1 MISSR
6 LSLGAGPTNL
16 FPARHCLNSDPCFDD
31 GQNLPIVQRRN
42 GKRPKSRWEL
52 RGQGCARIVFRTMTS
67 HFDVAIVGLGAMGSA
82 AALHLARR
90 GARVLGIDRFAPPH
104 RLGSSHGYV
113 RLIREAYY
121 EDPLYVPLVR
131 RSFELW
137 RELERTSGGHLVT
150 PSGVLLIGRPESDIV
165 RGASRSAAE
174 HGILHELLTARE
186 AMERFPSF
194 VIDEGLMVLHEP
206 GAALLHPERCVATH
220 LELASRHGAVL
231 QYQERVHGVETTA
244 EGVRLQTAH
253 GTYLARQ
260 VVITAGAWMPE
271 LVPDLALP
279 LTIEREV
286 QHWFEPVESPEQF
299 RAGQMPVAMCEL
311 PDGRLI
317 YTMPDIGHGLKI
329 GWHHSGC
336 LTTTEQVDRVVSPE
350 ESAEMH
356 GILQRFIPQAA
367 GKALGA
373 EVCFYTNT
381 PDHHFLISRHPRER
395 GILLVSACSGHG
407 FKFAAVIGEIVAD
420 LVTSGS
426 CAFDL
431 RPFDPGRFQGVTRA
445 AAPPG
450 A

>member
-1 MISSR
+1 MLR
-6 LSLGAGPTNL
+6 DRGH
-16 FPARHCLNSDPCFDD
+16 ARNVC
-31 GQNLPIVQRRN
+31 
-42 GKRPKSRWEL
+42 
-52 RGQGCARIVFRTMTS
+52 RTMIP
-67 HFDVAIVGLGAMGSA
+67 HFDVAIVGLGAMGSS

-90 GARVLGIDRFAPPH
+90 GARVLGLDRFAPPH

-137 RELERTSGGHLVT
+137 RELERLSGAHLVT
-150 PSGVLLIGRPESDIV
+150 PTGVLLIGRPESDIV
-165 RGASRSAAE
+165 RGASFSAAA
-174 HGILHELLTARE
+174 HGIPHEMLTARD
-186 AMERFPSF
+186 AMRRFPSF
-194 VIDEGLMVLHEP
+194 VIEEGLMVLHEP
-206 GAALLHPERCVATH
+206 GAAILHPERCVATH

-231 QYQERVHGVETTA
+231 QYQEPVVGVETTA
-244 EGVRLQTAH
+244 DGVALRTEH
-253 GTYLARQ
+253 GSYVARQ
-260 VVITAGAWMPE
+260 VVITAGAWTPE
-271 LVPDLALP
+271 LVPGLSLP

-286 QHWFEPVESPEQF
+286 QHWFEPVTSPEMF
-299 RAGQMPVAMCEL
+299 RAGRMPVAMCEL

-336 LTTTEQVDRVVSPE
+336 PTTTDEVDRAVSPD
-350 ESAEMH
+350 ESAEMQ
-356 GILQRFIPQAA
+356 GILRRFIPQAA
-367 GKALGA
+367 GRAVGA

-381 PDHHFLISRHPRER
+381 PDHHFLISRHPREP
-395 GILLVSACSGHG
+395 GVLLVSACSGHG

-431 RPFDPGRFQGVTRA
+431 RPFDLGRFQGVPRHTVPPA
-445 AAPPG
+445 A
-450 A
+450 

>member
-1 MISSR
+1 MAPPR
-6 LSLGAGPTNL
+6 TLRVL
-16 FPARHCLNSDPCFDD
+16 
-31 GQNLPIVQRRN
+31 LP
-42 GKRPKSRWEL
+42 EL
-52 RGQGCARIVFRTMTS
+52 RDRALPRNVLHTMTPP
-67 HFDVAIVGLGAMGSA
+67 FDTAIVGLGAMGSA
-82 AALHLARR
+82 AAFHLARR
-90 GARVLGIDRFAPPH
+90 GARVLGLDQFAPPH

-137 RELERTSGGHLVT
+137 RELERASGAHLVT
-150 PSGVLLIGRPESDIV
+150 PSGVLLIGRPDSDIV
-165 RGASRSAAE
+165 RGASLSAAA
-174 HGILHELLTARE
+174 HDIPHELLGARE
-186 AMERFPSF
+186 AMARFPSF

-231 QYQERVHGVETTA
+231 QYNERVLGVEPTA

-260 VVITAGAWMPE
+260 VVITAGAWTPE
-271 LVPDLALP
+271 LLPDLALP

-286 QHWFEPVESPEQF
+286 QHWFEPVESPESF
-299 RAGQMPVAMCEL
+299 HAGRLPVAMCEL
-311 PDGRLI
+311 SDGRLI

-336 LTTTEQVDRVVSPE
+336 LTTTEGVDRAVSSD
-350 ESAEMH
+350 ESAEMQ
-356 GILQRFIPQAA
+356 GILRRFIPRAA
-367 GKALGA
+367 GRALGA

-381 PDHHFLISRHPRER
+381 PDHHFLISRHPREP
-395 GILLVSACSGHG
+395 GVLLVSACSGHG

-420 LVTSGS
+420 LVTSGR

-431 RPFDPGRFQGVTRA
+431 RPFDIGRFQGVQSHTVPPA
-445 AAPPG
+445 A
-450 A
+450 